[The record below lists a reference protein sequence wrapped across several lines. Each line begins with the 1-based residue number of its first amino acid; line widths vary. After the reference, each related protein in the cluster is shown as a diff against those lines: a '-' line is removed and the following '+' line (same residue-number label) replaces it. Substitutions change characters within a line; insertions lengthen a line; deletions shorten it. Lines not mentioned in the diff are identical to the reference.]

1 MKTII
6 YLFIAICISGI
17 FALGCPAQKHSPE
30 NIIIR
35 SLNKQA
41 TPTALLQSANI
52 ISKRLN
58 SFCPDHFKVS
68 IMDKTKE
75 IKISWPGND
84 DIKIIEQLATQKGVL
99 AFYTVYPG
107 NDVLEFI
114 HGDRYLDS
122 LLKRDKMDGGIG
134 YAPYTEV
141 NAIDHYLNTHNT
153 VQQCRFVWGTVKRDS
168 VVTLYAL
175 TAEPVITKNDIKT
188 IQYKQDV
195 SGYNL
200 NIVLHKSAIEKWKAT
215 TKASIHQPIAI
226 VLDNQVLYAPVIKT
240 EIDNG
245 RCSISGKFKQPEVRS
260 FKAIGDNGVLPLNLQ
275 VVK

>member
-17 FALGCPAQKHSPE
+17 FALGCPAQNPSPE

-58 SFCPDHFKVS
+58 SFGPDHFKVN

-84 DIKIIEQLATQKGVL
+84 DIKAIEQLATQKGVL

-122 LLKRDKMDGGIG
+122 LFKRDRMDGGIG
-134 YAPYTEV
+134 YALYTEV

-153 VQQCRFVWGTVKRDS
+153 VTQCRFVWGTVKRDS

-175 TAEPVITKNDIKT
+175 TAQPVITKNDIKT

-200 NIVLHKSAIEKWKAT
+200 NIILHKSAIEKWGAT

-245 RCSISGKFKQPEVRS
+245 RCSISGKFKEPEIRL
-260 FKAIGDNGVLPLNLQ
+260 FKAIGDNGVLPLSFQ